1 MSIGDL
7 NNDKLNDLVMMNAA
21 GTEGTVYYFD
31 ESTVTYSHSASF
43 TLPTGYTCD
52 GVIPTAIPDPLQDL
66 ILLVS
71 KTDATTGLASETKL
85 LYYKQ
90 ADIKSSATSMAKIR
104 YSWTETASSLNAL
117 KLYPGSHP
125 MALDVNGDQA

>member
-1 MSIGDL
+1 MRIMSIGDL

-52 GVIPTAIPDPLQDL
+52 GVIPTAIPDPL
-66 ILLVS
+66 
-71 KTDATTGLASETKL
+71 
-85 LYYKQ
+85 
-90 ADIKSSATSMAKIR
+90 
-104 YSWTETASSLNAL
+104 
-117 KLYPGSHP
+117 
-125 MALDVNGDQA
+125 